1 MIEKQQTNEIDSLK
15 LKRLMKILE
24 RYENLNR

>member
-24 RYENLNR
+24 KYENLNK